1 MTHHPF
7 PCQAV
12 CFSVVWLDTVRM
24 VLVIDAGAP
33 TLFLDCQSFPHTE
46 IVAVPF
52 FRVATISIVWDG
64 VGVKD
69 RVGGTRR

>member
-1 MTHHPF
+1 
-7 PCQAV
+7 
-12 CFSVVWLDTVRM
+12 M

-69 RVGGTRR
+69 RVGGTAHFLCPANNKFPYKVAATCLPLF